1 MATVQQSID
10 VNVPV
15 STAYNQW
22 TQFESFPHF
31 MGGVESVVQQDDRHL
46 HWTTKVAG
54 HTREFDTVITE
65 QEPDSRVAWRTEE
78 GAEHAGV
85 VSFEALGADTTR
97 VNVKFQWEPESAT
110 EKIGAF
116 FGADDMQVRSDL
128 KKFKEFIESRGAET
142 GAWRGEVGSTPQSG
156 EVFESGAGGTRGS
169 DTGLG
174 GTTGSDTGLGGTTGS
189 DTGLGGPG
197 TGGGTSDTG
206 PVI

>member
-22 TQFESFPHF
+22 TQFESFPEF
-31 MGGVESVVQQDDRHL
+31 MGGVESVVQRDSTHL

-54 HTREFDTVITE
+54 QTREFDTLITE

-78 GAEHAGV
+78 GTEHAGV
-85 VSFEALGADTTR
+85 VAFEALGPTTTR
-97 VNVKFQWEPESAT
+97 VNVQFQWDPDSAV

-128 KKFKEFIESRGAET
+128 KKFKDFIESRGTET
-142 GAWRGEVGSTPQSG
+142 GAWRGDVGSTPQSG
-156 EVFESGAGGTRGS
+156 EVFESGPEGT
-169 DTGLG
+169 TGLG
-174 GTTGSDTGLGGTTGS
+174 GTTGTGPGTGTGLGGAGGTTGA
-189 DTGLGGPG
+189 
-197 TGGGTSDTG
+197 GGGTTETG

>member
-22 TQFESFPHF
+22 TQFESFPEF
-31 MGGVESVVQQDDRHL
+31 MGGVESVVQQDSTHL

-54 HTREFDTVITE
+54 QTREFDTVITE
-65 QEPDSRVAWRTEE
+65 QEPDSRVAWSTQE
-78 GAEHAGV
+78 GVEHAGAV
-85 VSFEALGADTTR
+85 TFEALGPDTTR
-97 VNVKFQWEPESAT
+97 VNVQFQWDPDSAV

-128 KKFKEFIESRGAET
+128 KKFKEFIESRGTET

-156 EVFESGAGGTRGS
+156 EVFESGSEGT
-169 DTGLG
+169 TGLG
-174 GTTGSDTGLGGTTGS
+174 GTTGTGPGTGTGLGGAGGATGA
-189 DTGLGGPG
+189 
-197 TGGGTSDTG
+197 GGGTTETG

>member
-85 VSFEALGADTTR
+85 VTFEALGADTTR
-97 VNVKFQWEPESAT
+97 VNVQFQWDPESAT

-156 EVFESGAGGTRGS
+156 EVFESGPGGT
-169 DTGLG
+169 TAPG
-174 GTTGSDTGLGGTTGS
+174 GTTGTDTGMGGPGAGGGTT
-189 DTGLGGPG
+189 DN
-197 TGGGTSDTG
+197 G